1 MSKTERLG
9 IITNPIKFVDGN
21 PLPPNPSG
29 RVTDP
34 QNLWHSIVNQQEWA
48 AVRIL
53 GQAFDNIQPC
63 EPYTEPQ
70 KLEDTPAK
78 IAEADEQRGGTL
90 RYTTKRNAESLA
102 TVIGVNPKALF
113 AELKK
118 ATVLDVGS
126 GNGYVANDL
135 RQHAKARVIELDF
148 SSAAFSAAEPII
160 ANRGARIIADGTM
173 LPFKDS
179 SFDNVISMFS
189 TFAHTDTIR
198 GRLSGLTEAI
208 RVTKPGGKV
217 FIAPLSAGTVN
228 RQKRW
233 TIVEDA
239 QLASRLDVTRSEIE
253 DYKQTERQ
261 MSAMDFAAYGLLGKL
276 MAQETV
282 SLTPVLKFD
291 LESQLKSEAIS
302 AIIEVNE
309 QLSADQARYLI
320 EAEASAF

>member
-1 MSKTERLG
+1 MSKPERLG
-9 IITNPIKFVDGN
+9 IVTNPIKFVDGN

-29 RVTDP
+29 RVADP

-53 GQAFDNIQPC
+53 GQTIDNIQLC

-70 KLEDTPAK
+70 KLEDTPTK
-78 IAEADEQRGGTL
+78 ITEADEQRGGTL

-113 AELKK
+113 AELKR
-118 ATVLDVGS
+118 AAVLDVGS
-126 GNGYVANDL
+126 GSGYVANDL
-135 RQHAKARVIELDF
+135 RQHAKARVTELDF
-148 SSAAFSAAEPII
+148 SSAAFSTAEPII
-160 ANRGARIIADGTM
+160 ANRGARIIADGTA

-217 FIAPLSAGTVN
+217 FIAPLSADTVN

-233 TIVEDA
+233 TVVENPR
-239 QLASRLDVTRSEIE
+239 LASKLDITRYEIE

-261 MSAMDFAAYGLLGKL
+261 MSAMDFATYGLLGKL

-291 LESQLKSEAIS
+291 LDSQFKSEAIS